1 MLKRR
6 RLNEIVDF
14 LADKAVDMAADYAID
29 KTADAILDDK
39 EESEEYVKPR
49 KRKRI
54 KEEDVETTIPSATPT
69 GNNSTNSAPAIPV
82 ANSTTAPNPNED
94 KKDKSDPMIEF
105 ILQQMQKNK
114 DKQIQDAQMD
124 YAYRQQQANKIVA
137 DIEDYIKKNSNKQ

>member
-14 LADKAVDMAADYAID
+14 LADKAVNMAADYAID

-39 EESEEYVKPR
+39 EESEECTKSRKP
-49 KRKRI
+49 KRI
-54 KEEDVETTIPSATPT
+54 KEEDAETMTPSTTPT
-69 GNNSTNSAPAIPV
+69 GNNGTNPV
-82 ANSTTAPNPNED
+82 LTLSKAPNPAEEN
-94 KKDKSDPMIEF
+94 KDEPDPMIEY

-114 DKQIQDAQMD
+114 EKQIQDAQMD

>member
-6 RLNEIVDF
+6 RLNEIVDS

-39 EESEEYVKPR
+39 EESEECAKPR

-54 KEEDVETTIPSATPT
+54 KEEDVETTIPSTTPT
-69 GNNSTNSAPAIPV
+69 GNNGTNPTSAVPA
-82 ANSTTAPNPNED
+82 ANPTVAPNPSED
-94 KKDKSDPMIEF
+94 EKDKPDPMIEF

>member
-6 RLNEIVDF
+6 RLNEIVDS
-14 LADKAVDMAADYAID
+14 LADKAVDMAADYATD
-29 KTADAILDDK
+29 KTADAILDNK
-39 EESEEYVKPR
+39 EESEECVKPR

-54 KEEDVETTIPSATPT
+54 KEEDAETMIPSATPT
-69 GNNSTNSAPAIPV
+69 GNNGTNAMPAATT
-82 ANSTTAPNPNED
+82 ANPTVAPNPSED
-94 KKDKSDPMIEF
+94 EKDKPDPMIEF

>member
-1 MLKRR
+1 MSKRR
-6 RLNEIVDF
+6 RLNEIVDS
-14 LADKAVDMAADYAID
+14 LADKAVNMAADYAID
-29 KTADAILDDK
+29 KTGDAILDDK
-39 EESEEYVKPR
+39 EESEECAKPR

-69 GNNSTNSAPAIPV
+69 GNNGTNPTPAVPA
-82 ANSTTAPNPNED
+82 ANPIVAPNSSED
-94 KKDKSDPMIEF
+94 EKDKPDPMIEF

>member
-1 MLKRR
+1 MLKRQ
-6 RLNEIVDF
+6 RLNETVDF
-14 LADKAVDMAADYAID
+14 LADKAVDIAADYAID

-39 EESEEYVKPR
+39 EESEECVKPR

-54 KEEDVETTIPSATPT
+54 KEEDAETMIPSVTPT
-69 GNNSTNSAPAIPV
+69 GNNGTNSTSTV
-82 ANSTTAPNPNED
+82 STTNPIVAPNPSED
-94 KKDKSDPMIEF
+94 NKDKPDPMIEF

>member
-29 KTADAILDDK
+29 KTADAILDNK
-39 EESEEYVKPR
+39 EESEECVKPR

-54 KEEDVETTIPSATPT
+54 KEEDAETMTPSTTPI
-69 GNNSTNSAPAIPV
+69 GNNGTNPVPATPV
-82 ANSTTAPNPNED
+82 ANPAVAPNPAED
-94 KKDKSDPMIEF
+94 KKDEPDPMIDF
-105 ILQQMQKNK
+105 ILRQIQKNK

>member
-6 RLNEIVDF
+6 RLNEIVDS
-14 LADKAVDMAADYAID
+14 LADKVVNIATDYAID

-39 EESEEYVKPR
+39 EESEECAKPR

-69 GNNSTNSAPAIPV
+69 SNNGTNVVPAANPV
-82 ANSTTAPNPNED
+82 AVPNLNED
-94 KKDKSDPMIEF
+94 EKDKPDPMIEF